1 MSLIPLQ
8 HLNVGGGTNSP
19 AWILSIY
26 EIAILTYFQFN
37 TESVLLKIF
46 PYLFVV
52 GLNYFSMIVNLE
64 LSHRFSIFISCV
76 IVLYI
81 AHSFHW
87 ISLIR
92 YLVYKTEEKRLN
104 FERFVNSIPGIIWKI
119 DNKLE
124 ITYVSKKFLDKEPS
138 VYFKKNVKDFQ
149 FL

>member
-119 DNKLE
+119 DKKLE

-138 VYFKKNVKDFQ
+138 VYLKKNVKDFQ